1 MDNIQ
6 LDSGESLSFSY
17 KVKYQAQKSALSIDV
32 QDEDLLKENKYKD
45 GYPDIA
51 ISSTDACQKNRW
63 MFFNDTAGNK
73 RAYEQVYDD
82 IQTEMNAY
90 NS

>member
-6 LDSGESLSFSY
+6 LNSGDTLSFSY
-17 KVKYQAQKSALSIDV
+17 KVKYQAQKSLISISVKD
-32 QDEDLLKENKYKD
+32 DDLLKQEKYKD
-45 GYPDIA
+45 EYPDIT
-51 ISSTDACQKNRW
+51 INSTDACQKNRW
-63 MFFNDTAGNK
+63 MFFNDKTGNK

-82 IQTEMNAY
+82 IQAEINQY